1 MLRICVAGLWH
12 LGCVTAACLAGR
24 HEVIGWDPDPAVVE
38 KLSSGLAPVFEPGLD
53 KAIQGAIKAGRLRF
67 SEDIASSVSGA
78 DVVYI
83 AFDTPVDEQDQPDLS
98 PINGAY
104 DKIMLHMGE
113 GALVIISSQ
122 VPIGTSRKMLEK
134 ARSAK
139 KGAPLCYVPEN
150 LRLGAAL
157 ACFAKP
163 DRLVIGMS
171 DPGAQSRL
179 EEVFAGVEGERIYMD
194 LESAE
199 MAKHATNSYL
209 ATLISFS
216 GEISDLCEE
225 TGANAGLVMKAL
237 LRDGRVS
244 PHAPIAP
251 GLGFGG
257 GTLARDVQA
266 LRRAGAQK
274 GVRTLV
280 LDAAFEANRER
291 MGYVQK
297 KLRSALGSLEGKTVA
312 FFGLTYKPGTDTL
325 RRSMALEIISSLE
338 RAGCRTRAYDPT
350 VKGRL
355 EGHPALGIFCSA
367 HEAAEGADAI
377 VITTGWEEFKGLDYG
392 AICADM
398 RSPVI
403 IDARNI
409 LDPRSLGGKARYYG
423 VGVGNG
429 KGV

>member
-1 MLRICVAGLWH
+1 MLKICVAGLWH
-12 LGCVTAACLAGR
+12 LGCVTAACLAER
-24 HEVIGWDPDPAVVE
+24 HEVVGWDPDSEVVK
-38 KLSSGLAPVFEPGLD
+38 KLSMGSAPILEPGLNE
-53 KAIQGAIKAGRLRF
+53 AIRGAIKAGHLRF
-67 SEDIASSVSGA
+67 SEDIASSISGA
-78 DVVYI
+78 DVVYV
-83 AFDTPVDEQDQPDLS
+83 AFDTPVDEQDQADLS
-98 PINGAY
+98 PINSAF
-104 DKIMLHMGE
+104 DKILPHMKE

-122 VPIGTSRKMLEK
+122 IPIGTSRKMLEK

-150 LRLGAAL
+150 LRLGSAL
-157 ACFAKP
+157 AGFAKP

-171 DPGAQSRL
+171 SPEAQSRL
-179 EEVFAGVEGERIYMD
+179 EEVFTGVEGERIYMD

-209 ATLISFS
+209 AILISFS
-216 GEISDLCEE
+216 GEISDLCERS
-225 TGANAGLVMKAL
+225 GANAGLVMKAL
-237 LRDGRVS
+237 LCDRRVS
-244 PHAPIAP
+244 PYAPLAP

-297 KLRSALGSLEGKTVA
+297 KLRSALGSLEGKSIA

-325 RRSMALEIISSLE
+325 RRSLALEIISSLE
-338 RAGCRTRAYDPT
+338 AAGCRTRAYDPT

-355 EGHPALGIFCSA
+355 EDHPSLEICGSA
-367 HEAAEGADAI
+367 QEAAEGADAI

-392 AICADM
+392 AICAGM
-398 RSPVI
+398 RSSVI

-429 KGV
+429 KGI